1 MQFQQSLHTR
11 RHENGRI
18 STIRFHSLKYLEGNC
33 MRNLSPADERR
44 PQGLRAHIH
53 TFTMRA
59 FSDSSAKKFAQHTP
73 ISSISGTKLA
83 QHTPSTTTPGRKL
96 SRHTPVSSIS
106 GTKLTQQP
114 LSHRMRETKL
124 ALHTPSHRMCGTKL
138 ALHTPSHRMCGTKLA
153 LHTPS
158 HRMRGTKLALHTPSH
173 RMRGTKLALLAQNGP
188 MWRVLTAHGEL
199 STAVTTNKPRR
210 ANFFTLAP
218 TPGRAGEFLLR
229 AQPPL
234 RLGILPLTSRPPSW
248 RRPSSARKINRQP
261 PTSAPTIRR

>member
-1 MQFQQSLHTR
+1 MQFQQSLHT
-11 RHENGRI
+11 HWAQNGRI
-18 STIRFHSLKYLEGNC
+18 STTQFHNLKYLEGNC
-33 MRNLSPADERR
+33 MRNLSPGDERQ

-59 FSDSSAKKFAQHTP
+59 FSDSSAKKFAQHGA
-73 ISSISGTKLA
+73 SSGSSAKKLA
-83 QHTPSTTTPGRKL
+83 QHTPTNTRPD
-96 SRHTPVSSIS
+96 
-106 GTKLTQQP
+106 
-114 LSHRMRETKL
+114 TKL
-124 ALHTPSHRMCGTKL
+124 ALHTPTNATPGTKL
-138 ALHTPSHRMCGTKLA
+138 AQQPLSHRMCGTKLA

-158 HRMRGTKLALHTPSH
+158 HRMRGTKLALLT
-173 RMRGTKLALLAQNGP
+173 RNGP

-234 RLGILPLTSRPPSW
+234 RLGILPLTSTPPSW
-248 RRPSSARKINRQP
+248 RRPSSAGKINKQP
-261 PTSAPTIRR
+261 PPSASTIRQ

>member
-18 STIRFHSLKYLEGNC
+18 STIRFHNLKYLEGNC
-33 MRNLSPADERR
+33 MRNVSPGDERQ

-83 QHTPSTTTPGRKL
+83 LHTPSTTTPGRKL

-106 GTKLTQQP
+106 GTKL
-114 LSHRMRETKL
+114 
-124 ALHTPSHRMCGTKL
+124 
-138 ALHTPSHRMCGTKLA
+138 
-153 LHTPS
+153 
-158 HRMRGTKLALHTPSH
+158 ALHTPSH

-188 MWRVLTAHGEL
+188 ILRVLPAHGEL

-210 ANFFTLAP
+210 ANFFTLTP

-234 RLGILPLTSRPPSW
+234 RLGILPLTSTPPSW
-248 RRPSSARKINRQP
+248 RRPSSAGKINIQP

>member
-1 MQFQQSLHTR
+1 
-11 RHENGRI
+11 
-18 STIRFHSLKYLEGNC
+18 
-33 MRNLSPADERR
+33 MRNVSPADERR

-83 QHTPSTTTPGRKL
+83 QHTPTNTTPD
-96 SRHTPVSSIS
+96 
-106 GTKLTQQP
+106 TKLAQQP
-114 LSHRMRETKL
+114 L
-124 ALHTPSHRMCGTKL
+124 SHRMCGTKL
-138 ALHTPSHRMCGTKLA
+138 AQQLLSHRMC
-153 LHTPS
+153 
-158 HRMRGTKLALHTPSH
+158 GTKLALHTPSH

-188 MWRVLTAHGEL
+188 IWRVLTAHGEL

-210 ANFFTLAP
+210 ANFFTLTP

-234 RLGILPLTSRPPSW
+234 RLGILPLTSTPPSW
-248 RRPSSARKINRQP
+248 RHPSSAGKINIQP
-261 PTSAPTIRR
+261 PTSAPTIRQ

>member
-18 STIRFHSLKYLEGNC
+18 STIRFHNLKYLEGNC
-33 MRNLSPADERR
+33 MRNVSPGDERQ

-59 FSDSSAKKFAQHTP
+59 FSDSSAKKSAQHTP

-83 QHTPSTTTPGRKL
+83 QHTPTNTTPDRKL

-106 GTKLTQQP
+106 
-114 LSHRMRETKL
+114 
-124 ALHTPSHRMCGTKL
+124 
-138 ALHTPSHRMCGTKLA
+138 
-153 LHTPS
+153 
-158 HRMRGTKLALHTPSH
+158 GTKLALHTPSH

-188 MWRVLTAHGEL
+188 IWRVLTAHGEL

-210 ANFFTLAP
+210 ANFFTLTP

-234 RLGILPLTSRPPSW
+234 RLGILPLTSTPPSW
-248 RRPSSARKINRQP
+248 RRPSSAGKINIQP
-261 PTSAPTIRR
+261 PTSAPTIRQ

>member
-1 MQFQQSLHTR
+1 
-11 RHENGRI
+11 
-18 STIRFHSLKYLEGNC
+18 
-33 MRNLSPADERR
+33 MRNLSPGDERQ

-59 FSDSSAKKFAQHTP
+59 FSDSSAKKFAQHGA
-73 ISSISGTKLA
+73 SSGSSAKKLA
-83 QHTPSTTTPGRKL
+83 QHTPTNTRPD
-96 SRHTPVSSIS
+96 
-106 GTKLTQQP
+106 
-114 LSHRMRETKL
+114 TKL
-124 ALHTPSHRMCGTKL
+124 ALHTPTNATPGTKLAQQPLSHRMCGTKL

-173 RMRGTKLALLAQNGP
+173 RMRGTKLALLTRNGP

-234 RLGILPLTSRPPSW
+234 RLGILPLTSTPPSW

>member
-1 MQFQQSLHTR
+1 MQFQQSLHT
-11 RHENGRI
+11 HWAQNGRI
-18 STIRFHSLKYLEGNC
+18 STTQFHNLKYLEGNC
-33 MRNLSPADERR
+33 MRNLSPGDERQ

-59 FSDSSAKKFAQHTP
+59 FSDSSAKKFAQHGA
-73 ISSISGTKLA
+73 SSGSSAKKLA
-83 QHTPSTTTPGRKL
+83 QHTPTNTRPD
-96 SRHTPVSSIS
+96 
-106 GTKLTQQP
+106 
-114 LSHRMRETKL
+114 TKL
-124 ALHTPSHRMCGTKL
+124 ALHTPTNATPGTKLAQQPLSHRMCGTKL

-173 RMRGTKLALLAQNGP
+173 RMRGTKLALLTRNGP

-234 RLGILPLTSRPPSW
+234 RLGILPLTSTPPSW

>member
-1 MQFQQSLHTR
+1 MQFQQSLHT
-11 RHENGRI
+11 HWAQNGRI
-18 STIRFHSLKYLEGNC
+18 STTQFHNLKYLEGNC
-33 MRNLSPADERR
+33 MRNLSPGDERQ

-59 FSDSSAKKFAQHTP
+59 FSDSSAKRFAQHGA
-73 ISSISGTKLA
+73 SSGSSAKKLA
-83 QHTPSTTTPGRKL
+83 QHTPS
-96 SRHTPVSSIS
+96 S
-106 GTKLTQQP
+106 GIP
-114 LSHRMRETKL
+114 
-124 ALHTPSHRMCGTKL
+124 GTKL

-153 LHTPS
+153 LHTPVNS
-158 HRMRGTKLALHTPSH
+158 IS
-173 RMRGTKLALLAQNGP
+173 GTKLALLTRNGP
-188 MWRVLTAHGEL
+188 MWRVLPAHGEL

-234 RLGILPLTSRPPSW
+234 RLGILPLTSTPPSW

>member
-18 STIRFHSLKYLEGNC
+18 STIRFHNLKYLEGNC
-33 MRNLSPADERR
+33 MRNVSPADERR

-83 QHTPSTTTPGRKL
+83 QHTPTNTTPD
-96 SRHTPVSSIS
+96 
-106 GTKLTQQP
+106 TKLAQQP
-114 LSHRMRETKL
+114 L
-124 ALHTPSHRMCGTKL
+124 SHRMCGTKL
-138 ALHTPSHRMCGTKLA
+138 AQQLLSHRMC
-153 LHTPS
+153 
-158 HRMRGTKLALHTPSH
+158 
-173 RMRGTKLALLAQNGP
+173 GTKLALLAQNGP
-188 MWRVLTAHGEL
+188 ILRVLPAHGEL

-210 ANFFTLAP
+210 ANFFTLTP

-234 RLGILPLTSRPPSW
+234 RLGILPLTSTPPSW
-248 RRPSSARKINRQP
+248 RRPSSAGKINIQP
-261 PTSAPTIRR
+261 PTSAPTIRQ

>member
-1 MQFQQSLHTR
+1 
-11 RHENGRI
+11 
-18 STIRFHSLKYLEGNC
+18 
-33 MRNLSPADERR
+33 MRNVSPGDERQ

-83 QHTPSTTTPGRKL
+83 QHTPTNTTPD
-96 SRHTPVSSIS
+96 
-106 GTKLTQQP
+106 TKLAQQP
-114 LSHRMRETKL
+114 LSHRMCGTKL
-124 ALHTPSHRMCGTKL
+124 AQQLLSHRMCGTKL

-153 LHTPS
+153 L
-158 HRMRGTKLALHTPSH
+158 
-173 RMRGTKLALLAQNGP
+173 LAQNGP
-188 MWRVLTAHGEL
+188 ILRVLPAHGEL

-210 ANFFTLAP
+210 ANFFTLTP

-234 RLGILPLTSRPPSW
+234 RLGILPLTSTPPSW
-248 RRPSSARKINRQP
+248 RRPSSAGKINIQP
-261 PTSAPTIRR
+261 PTSAPTIRQ